1 MDILVR
7 LHSKLGSTIMSFAF
21 LDLLHEQYPDAVI
34 DVIMQKPIAELYM
47 YKHYI
52 NTCYAF
58 SKKEYKGV
66 RGLYRFGRMIRQ
78 KKKYDLYITLPLSFS
93 SALMGFFS
101 GCITRIGFKSEFRSF
116 LLTHSYKMPAGLH
129 AVKQFEY
136 LLSSYMRKKLKIGPV
151 KMSVPEMDTP
161 VLPDGKNLLLNVNS
175 GSQTRRLPV
184 YKAISLIDEILE
196 EYDFNIILIGSPGEV
211 DFVRQI
217 EDGLK
222 ENAQVINFTGKTDL
236 HELASLMKRSDLMIS
251 TDSGNAHMANA
262 VGLKLV
268 VLMGGCA
275 IGGEA
280 KPYNREGIIFIEE
293 NLPCAPCWP
302 SENCKFGEPLCLLKL
317 ENKQVFNALNELM
330 SDNCC

>member
-1 MDILVR
+1 MNILIR

-21 LDLLHEQYPDAVI
+21 LDLLHEQYPNAVI
-34 DVIMQKPIAELYM
+34 DVIMQKPIAELHK

-66 RGLYRFGRMIRQ
+66 SGLYRFGRMIRR
-78 KKKYDLYITLPLSFS
+78 KRKYDLYITLPLSFS

-101 GCITRIGFKSEFRSF
+101 GCTSRIGFKSEFRSF

-129 AVKQFEY
+129 AVKQFEN
-136 LLSSYMRKKLKIGPV
+136 LLSNYMGKKLEIGSV
-151 KMSVPEMDTP
+151 KMSVREMETP
-161 VLPDGKNLLLNVNS
+161 ALPDGKTLLINVNS

-184 YKAISLIDEILE
+184 YKAISLINGILE
-196 EYDFNIILIGSPGEV
+196 EYDFNIILIGGPGEV

-217 EDGLK
+217 ESNLK
-222 ENAQVINFTGKTDL
+222 EKSRVINFTGKTDL

-251 TDSGNAHMANA
+251 TDSGNAHLANA
-262 VGLKLV
+262 VGLKMV

-280 KPYNREGIIFIEE
+280 KPYNRERIIFIEE

-302 SENCKFGEPLCLLKL
+302 SENCKFGDPLCLLKL
-317 ENKQVFNALNELM
+317 ENRQVFNAIDQLM
-330 SDNCC
+330 SDK